1 MVRQR
6 QKSEPFCGYST
17 FNISDS
23 PGRILLPNSNSHLL
37 SSPLIVCI
45 ATAESLGAQFQALY
59 PGSTY
64 TLLDIMKDHS
74 SAPYNKLVES
84 YKHLSNHPKQW
95 NFVYKI
101 SNSPPVESIV
111 RTHLKITTE
120 RNVRR
125 AIKEHCADVVI
136 SVHPLMTN
144 VPVTS
149 CQKISSETGKHL
161 PIFTVV
167 TDLGSGHCTWF
178 DPGVEK
184 MFIASQQIQELAI
197 KRGKVPKRK
206 LVMSGLPIRK
216 DFATQATCLGGG
228 GRNSIQGKIHQ
239 MQVRDMLGIGHSD
252 APAGMIHGNGEN
264 EHNSD
269 HRVVLVMGGGE
280 GVGSLSSIV
289 DSLYIEMMLEGI
301 NATIAVV
308 CGRNEKLKT
317 SLETRDWNGL
327 LLSRQ
332 QEAAATLLKKN
343 GSSGRLEGL
352 KGMATLQ
359 LRGLHKRVTGISSV
373 VEKDEQR
380 DADDVNA
387 VIKPDK
393 LRAPVVLVHPLGF
406 VNNMAEYMV
415 AADVLVTK
423 AGPGT
428 IAEAAAVGLPVLL
441 TSFLPGEFAYYTV
454 LLSVASH
461 DHQFIF

>member
-1 MVRQR
+1 
-6 QKSEPFCGYST
+6 
-17 FNISDS
+17 
-23 PGRILLPNSNSHLL
+23 
-37 SSPLIVCI
+37 
-45 ATAESLGAQFQALY
+45 
-59 PGSTY
+59 
-64 TLLDIMKDHS
+64 
-74 SAPYNKLVES
+74 
-84 YKHLSNHPKQW
+84 
-95 NFVYKI
+95 
-101 SNSPPVESIV
+101 
-111 RTHLKITTE
+111 
-120 RNVRR
+120 
-125 AIKEHCADVVI
+125 
-136 SVHPLMTN
+136 
-144 VPVTS
+144 
-149 CQKISSETGKHL
+149 
-161 PIFTVV
+161 
-167 TDLGSGHCTWF
+167 
-178 DPGVEK
+178 

-216 DFATQATCLGGG
+216 DFAIQATCLGAG

-239 MQVRDMLGIGHSD
+239 MQVRDMLGIAHSD
-252 APAGMIHGNGEN
+252 AAAGMIHGNGEN
-264 EHNSD
+264 EHHSD

-308 CGRNEKLKT
+308 CGRNEKLKK
-317 SLETRDWNGL
+317 SLETRDWNAL

-332 QEAAATLLKKN
+332 NEVAAALLKKK

-359 LRGLHKRVTGISSV
+359 LRVLQKRVTGTSSV

-380 DADDVNA
+380 DADDVDDANA
-387 VIKPDK
+387 LNKPDEQ
-393 LRAPVVLVHPLGF
+393 RAPVVVVHPLGF

-441 TSFLPGEFAYYTV
+441 TSFLPGEYATRINYNV
-454 LLSVASH
+454 LFSVARH
-461 DHQFIF
+461 EHQFMF